1 MRIIPFDPYGAM
13 PPQQTQKDPHSHTSL
28 NRRISDEIAKNE
40 AMRLALLAIAD
51 QEKDERQRKHRYKI
65 LNRKQAKV
73 LLSQLRNV
81 DLDFQNLKNRVSRE
95 EEESDEEGREED
107 SRKEPIFEV
116 SKNKKPIKIGASAAQ
131 AIANAAEAWVIAR
144 NRGVLDMA
152 SLLFWH
158 KDDEC

>member
-1 MRIIPFDPYGAM
+1 MRILPFDPYGAF
-13 PPQQTQKDPHSHTSL
+13 PPQGVSKDPHSNIPL
-28 NRRISDEIAKNE
+28 NQKISDEIAKNE

-51 QEKDERQRKHRYKI
+51 QEKDERQRRHRFKI

-81 DLDFQNLKNRVSRE
+81 DLDFRSLKNAGFKE
-95 EEESDEEGREED
+95 DED
-107 SRKEPIFEV
+107 SQEDRESQKQEKTFNIAR
-116 SKNKKPIKIGASAAQ
+116 SKKPVKIGASAAQ

-152 SLLFWH
+152 SLLFWN

>member
-1 MRIIPFDPYGAM
+1 MRILPFDPYGAL
-13 PPQQTQKDPHSHTSL
+13 PPQGVNKDPHSNIPL
-28 NRRISDEIAKNE
+28 NQKISDEIAKNE
-40 AMRLALLAIAD
+40 AMRLALLAITD
-51 QEKDERQRKHRYKI
+51 QEKDKRKRKHRFKI

-81 DLDFQNLKNRVSRE
+81 DLDFQSLKNAGLKE
-95 EEESDEEGREED
+95 EEDNEED
-107 SRKEPIFEV
+107 NEES
-116 SKNKKPIKIGASAAQ
+116 SKQGKTFHIASSKKPVKIGASAAQ
-131 AIANAAEAWVIAR
+131 AIADAAEAWVIAR